1 MPPSV
6 PRLVVR
12 TNRPAPIASARPD
25 VEELDADT
33 YSITV
38 LRSARNRITMAP
50 TVIFLARPISRCAL
64 KAHLVHPPKPAP

>member
-6 PRLVVR
+6 PRLVVS

-25 VEELDADT
+25 VEEVDADT

-38 LRSARNRITMAP
+38 LCSAWNRITMAP
-50 TVIFLARPISRCAL
+50 TVIFLARPISLRAQGSPR
-64 KAHLVHPPKPAP
+64 ASPQPAP

>member
-25 VEELDADT
+25 VVGVVADT

-38 LRSARNRITMAP
+38 LCSAWSRIIM
-50 TVIFLARPISRCAL
+50 
-64 KAHLVHPPKPAP
+64 PPP